1 MTTTPIHLPPIH
13 IIVGAGQAGAHA
25 AIAMREA
32 GFAGRIVLVGDE
44 PHHPYERP
52 PLSKE
57 FLTADT
63 ETPPALFHAVTR
75 YAERDIEL
83 LLGSPVV
90 AIDPAARRVSLQT
103 GESLPYDRLLLTTG
117 SRARHLAIPGGDDL
131 LYLRTLDDARHI
143 RLRLAPGLRLVCIG
157 AGVIGLEIASSAR
170 QRGCEVT
177 VLEAAPGAMARM
189 LTPDMADYMVRL
201 HRGHGVTLHFNAAI
215 SAIAEKKVICADR
228 AIPADSVIA
237 GIGVIRNTELAAA
250 AGIAVDG
257 GITVDEF
264 GRTNLSGIYA
274 AGDVAAFWHPLLHRR
289 LRLESWRHAQNH
301 GIAVGRVMAGVE
313 QPYDDIPWFWS
324 DQHGVNLQVAG
335 LPDQANRTVLRGD
348 ETAPSFAA
356 FHLDTE
362 NHVVGATGI
371 NAPREVRAAQAMIR
385 AGKPVDPAA
394 VADPRVQLQRL
405 VAATR

>member
-1 MTTTPIHLPPIH
+1 MTTTPTH

-32 GFAGRIVLVGDE
+32 GFAGRIVLIGDE

-57 FLTADT
+57 FLTA
-63 ETPPALFHAVTR
+63 ELEPPAALFHAVAR

-83 LLGSPVV
+83 LLGSPAI
-90 AIDPAARRVSLQT
+90 AIDPAARLVTLRD
-103 GESLPYDRLLLTTG
+103 GEQLPYDRLLLTTG
-117 SRARHLAIPGGDDL
+117 SRARHLAIPGGEDI
-131 LYLRTLDDARHI
+131 LYLRTLDDARGI
-143 RLRLAPGLRLVCIG
+143 RLRLSPALRLVCVG

-189 LTPDMADYMVRL
+189 LTPEMAAYMVRL
-201 HRGHGVTLHFNAAI
+201 HRARGVALHFNAGI
-215 SAIAEKKVICADR
+215 SAIIEKAVICADG
-228 AIPADSVIA
+228 AIPADCVIA
-237 GIGVIRNTELAAA
+237 GIGVIRNTELAATA
-250 AGIAVDG
+250 DIAIDG
-257 GITVDEF
+257 GIIVDEF
-264 GRTNLSGIYA
+264 GRTNQPDIYA

-335 LPDQANRTVLRGD
+335 LPDQASHTVLRGD
-348 ETAPSFAA
+348 PGAPSFAA
-356 FHLDTE
+356 FHLDLE
-362 NHVVGATGI
+362 NHVIGATGI

-385 AGKPVDPAA
+385 AGKAVDPTELG
-394 VADPRVQLQRL
+394 DPHVQLQRL
-405 VAATR
+405 VAALR